1 MLECGQSPD
10 IRVER
15 GFGPSFKD
23 CEETQTG
30 AFNGV
35 FYGSLYGFGSLQTVT
50 ERKAFVIGCI
60 I

>member
-10 IRVER
+10 TRVER

-50 ERKAFVIGCI
+50 ERKACLG
-60 I
+60 